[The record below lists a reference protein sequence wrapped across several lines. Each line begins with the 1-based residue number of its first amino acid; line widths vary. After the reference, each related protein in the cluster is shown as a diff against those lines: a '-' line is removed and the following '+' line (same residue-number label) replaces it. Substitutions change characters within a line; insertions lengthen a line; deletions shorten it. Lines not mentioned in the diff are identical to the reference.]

1 MIFLPVNELK
11 IGDSIDLEGD
21 KYADPNGD
29 NVALASEWQE
39 VYSLERE
46 TPTCIV
52 IETPYITVGF
62 PVDHVVRVRE
72 DNQDK

>member
-1 MIFLPVNELK
+1 MIMLPVNELK
-11 IGDSIDLEGD
+11 IGDFIDMEGD

-29 NVALASEWQE
+29 NVALAYEWQE

-72 DNQDK
+72 SEEPK